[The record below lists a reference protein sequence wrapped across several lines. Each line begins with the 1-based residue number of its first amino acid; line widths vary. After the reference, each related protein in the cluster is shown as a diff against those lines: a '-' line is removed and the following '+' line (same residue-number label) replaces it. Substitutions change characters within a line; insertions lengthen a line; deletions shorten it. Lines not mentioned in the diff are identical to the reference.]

1 MGMTDECEML
11 VDELRDDQEFRTS
24 LTCLRDAITEAITA
38 TDTRSLATRF
48 RDVAK
53 WLVQIVNRLDSQR

>member
-38 TDTRSLATRF
+38 THTRGVASRF

-53 WLVQIVNRLDSQR
+53 WLVEIMDRLDSQR